1 MNPQPNQS
9 TVNAV
14 TIIFVLMVLF
24 FAATT
29 KKRFRISDKF
39 DLIYEVPNTHKIF
52 QEVIETPSK
61 ITNSPKPTKITNSPK
76 PKKNK
81 KTTVKTKVSE
91 VSNSTHT
98 TAVTTTTEPPKF
110 ILSKDNFDSIHADCR
125 EALMSL
131 GMKKKEATDTV
142 IRIFNNYE
150 VVSIEDFIKKAFAP
164 DEYN

>member
-9 TVNAV
+9 TVNTV
-14 TIIFVLMVLF
+14 TIIFVLMVFF

-61 ITNSPKPTKITNSPK
+61 ITNSPKP
-76 PKKNK
+76 KKNK
-81 KTTVKTKVSE
+81 KTNVKTKVYE
-91 VSNSTHT
+91 VSKSIHT

-110 ILSKDNFDSIHADCR
+110 ILSKDNFDSIHTDCR